1 VFRCWS
7 PQGYC
12 SSAMSLALLLRLK
25 RHLKIVYN
33 LNDARCQA
41 FQPNEAIKPGDM
53 LTKRE
58 TKEFSTK
65 ELPIE
70 TPITVRQMLQQYQV
84 TICSLLLFT
93 ILCLL

>member
-1 VFRCWS
+1 LV
-7 PQGYC
+7 
-12 SSAMSLALLLRLK
+12 
-25 RHLKIVYN
+25 
-33 LNDARCQA
+33 QA

-70 TPITVRQMLQQYQV
+70 IPITVRQMLQQYQV
-84 TICSLLLFT
+84 TIVLCYSLPFSAYCNGFSKAGIQGIDCQLR
-93 ILCLL
+93 